1 MRTLRQRRRRRG
13 TRKQRGGVTWPAGIE
28 TSVWAHHLRQDILHD
43 NLVDVSYADATPS
56 PAGAEGGEGGTYKF
70 LVDLAQADPNF
81 SARRSKL
88 FSFSI
93 NKGTES
99 FQNWKSPRLY
109 EAGNDRIGI
118 VQDAGKFITGL
129 LGAQNVVTF
138 GHVLDPAGTPI
149 DPKSKP
155 ILFLPPLGTH
165 VDIQL
170 QQFGF
175 NPAIIPKI
183 SIGNFTAGTVT
194 CTWDYNGRT
203 LDAVAKRE
211 VVAGTPLLPKQINNP
226 RTENAGFFVS
236 RADATGEGNLAGIAD
251 LRPYKI
257 GKTLG
262 DTLLVASA
270 MQTFGGGVVNPF
282 CGIGPVA
289 QAGAWQGF
297 GAGAPAVA
305 PVPTILALKTGDR
318 LNHLRAILKDVPS
331 ILEKPATAGRGRLF
345 EFFPG
350 NVDEALLL
358 ETLRASVTALP
369 AEVDRR
375 YTQLINQF
383 RAAAPAGVLNADYAQ
398 FAAGNASLSGLGL
411 RYGGEVFTMI
421 ADRLELLR
429 LRIRG
434 LFAAEDVAFK
444 AREGDVPAR
453 MQEYQKLNEFV
464 NRLAP
469 PTAEILTNRGF
480 VNQNIVIITAPS
492 GGYSPGTP
500 FAGIQPVKI
509 MLHSIFTKIEQNR
522 TRIARVV
529 DGPAGP
535 GGGGGA
541 DIATALEPYFAST
554 LFGEHFWQR
563 TGRADMNDQQ
573 GGAAEV
579 VPAAEPNY
587 DNEALAEFTN
597 GLVTGYRGTTGS
609 GPIALSSI
617 LLERL
622 DERAPLFMEF
632 AAFVGRSRE
641 ETLGYVAY
649 VNANRETAPLYSTVV
664 LDELLDEVR
673 GVDAP
678 PPDPPIATSPDATV
692 ETVMYNAFIF
702 HKNAEFAMDPGMTG
716 EVMLDA
722 LDFLVFSN
730 ALVRRARVLPP
741 RPAERRPRDRTVREE
756 VADMARLRANPRVG
770 PQGYPL
776 DRRPVRVRGGSRR
789 RTLRRRLRN
798 KHLKT
803 LHGPIEAGV

>member
-28 TSVWAHHLRQDILHD
+28 TSVWAHHLREDILHD
-43 NLVDVSYADATPS
+43 KLVDISYADTTAS

-81 SARRSKL
+81 SARKSKL
-88 FSFSI
+88 LSFSI

-99 FQNWKSPRLY
+99 FQNWNSPRLY
-109 EAGNDRIGI
+109 EAGNDRIGV

-155 ILFLPPLGTH
+155 ILFLPPAGTR

-183 SIGNFTAGTVT
+183 SIGDFTAGTVT

-203 LDAVAKRE
+203 LDAVAKRD

-358 ETLRASVTALP
+358 ETLRASVAALP

-383 RAAAPAGVLNADYAQ
+383 RAAAPGGVLNADYAQ

-411 RYGGEVFTMI
+411 RYGGEVFMMI
-421 ADRLELLR
+421 ADTLELLR

-500 FAGIQPVKI
+500 FEGIQPVKI

-541 DIATALEPYFAST
+541 DIVTALEPYFAST

-563 TGRADMNDQQ
+563 TRSLRVDMNDQQ
-573 GGAAEV
+573 GGVAEV

-587 DNEALAEFTN
+587 DYEAFIEFIN
-597 GLVTGYRGTTGS
+597 GLATGYRGTTGS
-609 GPIALSSI
+609 RPIALSSI

-632 AAFVGRSRE
+632 ATFVGRSRE

-649 VNANRETAPLYSTVV
+649 VNANRDTAPLYSTVV

-673 GVDAP
+673 GVNAP
-678 PPDPPIATSPDATV
+678 GPDPVPATNSDATV

-702 HKNAEFAMDPGMTG
+702 RKNADYAMDPGMTG
-716 EVMLDA
+716 EAMLDNLGFPVLSTA
-722 LDFLVFSN
+722 LLGIVQ
-730 ALVRRARVLPP
+730 
-741 RPAERRPRDRTVREE
+741 PAP
-756 VADMARLRANPRVG
+756 A
-770 PQGYPL
+770 
-776 DRRPVRVRGGSRR
+776 VRGRPSFRNPMVSRRESARFTRINGRPSVDLRLSQLRQPIFGSSRR

-803 LHGPIEAGV
+803 LHGPIETGV

>member
-13 TRKQRGGVTWPAGIE
+13 TRKQRGGVVFANPDQ
-28 TSVWAHHLRQDILHD
+28 VWGYHLREDVVHD
-43 NLVDVSYADATPS
+43 QLLKRDDPAMYAIAVAPPNAVAGEDGTMTTLFALARTDDQVNFTAREKATI
-56 PAGAEGGEGGTYKF
+56 G
-70 LVDLAQADPNF
+70 
-81 SARRSKL
+81 
-88 FSFSI
+88 FSI
-93 NKGTES
+93 NKGSET
-99 FQNWKSPRLY
+99 FKNWNPPTLY
-109 EAGNDRIGI
+109 PAGNNRIGI

-129 LGAQNVVTF
+129 IGAQNVITF
-138 GHVLDPAGTPI
+138 GHILDPAGTTI
-149 DPKSKP
+149 APKTNP
-155 ILFLPPLGTH
+155 MYYQPPPGTS
-165 VDIQL
+165 VTIGL

-175 NPAIIPKI
+175 NPAIIDEIVVADFQGGAK
-183 SIGNFTAGTVT
+183 AKCAWHLKDKWV
-194 CTWDYNGRT
+194 
-203 LDAVAKRE
+203 DAVS
-211 VVAGTPLLPKQINNP
+211 TLPLADNKPIKEKTLNNP
-226 RTENAGFFVS
+226 TPDDAGFFVS
-236 RADATGEGNLAGIAD
+236 REDAIDSPDVRT
-251 LRPYKI
+251 KI

-262 DTLLVASA
+262 DTMLVASA
-270 MQTFGGGVVNPF
+270 MREWGLTPNLMHGIPPAAPGQWTWFAPNPEM
-282 CGIGPVA
+282 PA
-289 QAGAWQGF
+289 R
-297 GAGAPAVA
+297 AVA
-305 PVPTILALKTGDR
+305 PTAPDVLVLKTIDR
-318 LNHLRAILKDVPS
+318 LNHLRAVLKDVPS
-331 ILEKPATAGRGRLF
+331 ILDSPVRGGAGRIF

-350 NVDEALLL
+350 NVDQARLL
-358 ETLRASVTALP
+358 ETVRASVAALP

-383 RAAAPAGVLNADYAQ
+383 RAAAPGGVLNADYAQ

-411 RYGGEVFTMI
+411 RYGGEVFMMI
-421 ADRLELLR
+421 ADTLELLR

-500 FAGIQPVKI
+500 FEGIQPVKI

-541 DIATALEPYFAST
+541 DIVTALEPYFAST

-563 TGRADMNDQQ
+563 TRSLRVDMNDQQ
-573 GGAAEV
+573 GGVAEV

-587 DNEALAEFTN
+587 DYEAFIEFIN
-597 GLVTGYRGTTGS
+597 GLATGYRGTTGS
-609 GPIALSSI
+609 RPIALSSI

-632 AAFVGRSRE
+632 ATFVGRSRE

-649 VNANRETAPLYSTVV
+649 VNANRDTAPLYSTVV

-673 GVDAP
+673 GVNAP
-678 PPDPPIATSPDATV
+678 GPDPVPATNSDATV

-702 HKNAEFAMDPGMTG
+702 RKNADYAMDPGMTG
-716 EVMLDA
+716 EAMLDNLGFPVLSTA
-722 LDFLVFSN
+722 LLGIVQ
-730 ALVRRARVLPP
+730 
-741 RPAERRPRDRTVREE
+741 PAP
-756 VADMARLRANPRVG
+756 A
-770 PQGYPL
+770 
-776 DRRPVRVRGGSRR
+776 VRGRPSFRNPMVSRRESARFTRINGRPSVDLRLSQLRQPIFGSSRR

-803 LHGPIEAGV
+803 LHGPIETGV